1 MTLLLLVKA
10 IATREFGKLFALTI
24 REIVEIANKTIER
37 CKTSVFR
44 RYIDCEFRLSIVN
57 FKERFGAL
65 IVVKTVQLEVL
76 KVAIDIPAVYIL
88 N

>member
-10 IATREFGKLFALTI
+10 IATREFDKLFALTI
-24 REIVEIANKTIER
+24 REIVEIANKMIER

>member
-1 MTLLLLVKA
+1 LLLVKA
-10 IATREFGKLFALTI
+10 IATREFDKLFALTI
-24 REIVEIANKTIER
+24 REIVEIANKMIER